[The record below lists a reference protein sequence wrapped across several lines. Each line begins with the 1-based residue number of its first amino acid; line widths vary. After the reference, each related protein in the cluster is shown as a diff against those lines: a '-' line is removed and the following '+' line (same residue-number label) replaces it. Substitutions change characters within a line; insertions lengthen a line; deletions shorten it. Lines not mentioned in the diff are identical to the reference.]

1 MISCL
6 KKALCFVSLVF
17 GSTSFARGQAAFFE
31 VSTTPYDRQ
40 MTRVQTTLTAPSR
53 YTVKGLSFALVNEWM
68 IQLRAMP
75 YRYSRE
81 WRTPAEVEAA
91 RMGDCKGKAVALYD
105 RMQLNGATNLRLVI
119 GKRRANDL
127 LTHAWLEWDTEMGTI
142 LLDPTF
148 NWTAALKMRDQRSYI
163 PFYGYEGPA
172 QIPGR
177 CFPARKAR
185 LLDSQSYGS
194 GTRCD
199 NETDPSG
206 VEDAFGSVPFRGGPD
221 CSELFQLPIRIL
233 IDHSRRNVR

>member
-17 GSTSFARGQAAFFE
+17 GSTSFAHGQAAFFE

-53 YTVKGLSFALVNEWM
+53 YTVKGLSFALINEWM
-68 IQLRAMP
+68 IRLRAMP

-163 PFYGYEGPA
+163 PFYGYEGQRKYQAGDFLLAKRGSAIRNPTAPA
-172 QIPGR
+172 HGAI
-177 CFPARKAR
+177 
-185 LLDSQSYGS
+185 
-194 GTRCD
+194 TRP
-199 NETDPSG
+199 TRVASRMR
-206 VEDAFGSVPFRGGPD
+206 SVPFPFEEGPIAP
-221 CSELFQLPIRIL
+221 SFFSYR
-233 IDHSRRNVR
+233 SGF